1 MREAAAVALEF
12 IESAEMRT
20 HLEKEGDALSTRTWL
35 GVVAGAPA
43 ALKKKLAALE
53 RIARAQREPE
63 ARRLARAYR
72 QAAAQALAALTG
84 PQEPGTIF
92 QLLQMSAAEGLN

>member
-20 HLEKEGDALSTRTWL
+20 HLEKEGDALSIRTWL

-72 QAAAQALAALTG
+72 QAAALTG

>member
-20 HLEKEGDALSTRTWL
+20 HLEKEGDALSIRTWL

-43 ALKKKLAALE
+43 ALKKKLAAL
-53 RIARAQREPE
+53 
-63 ARRLARAYR
+63 
-72 QAAAQALAALTG
+72 
-84 PQEPGTIF
+84 
-92 QLLQMSAAEGLN
+92 